1 MPGRGLREGEPW
13 RGEDEGPRGSETSKD
28 QEGIG
33 RRPGFTARRARHGFP
48 GGRKP
53 PESSLPAVAFT
64 GAGAEVNDKGG
75 TGLERGTAPRA
86 EKDPEGRRIP
96 GASPGL
102 KCPEGAGGRKPARA

>member
-1 MPGRGLREGEPW
+1 MPGRAGGRESLGGERTRVREDLR
-13 RGEDEGPRGSETSKD
+13 PRED

-64 GAGAEVNDKGG
+64 GAGARSTTRE
-75 TGLERGTAPRA
+75 GTASREVRLP
-86 EKDPEGRRIP
+86 GRRKT
-96 GASPGL
+96 L
-102 KCPEGAGGRKPARA
+102 KVGESQERHRA